1 MSVGLP
7 GSGIGGVFYLLS
19 AMWMPVHSAQ
29 RSVRGKHVHWRLMAR
44 QTVMATLIIAAL
56 WGTGAVI
63 DFMLTGATAPESLR
77 AAVGKDAGAN
87 LPSIF
92 RAASFAM
99 TFGTLAVV
107 LLTVQVLRFVVPRQA
122 VQLAP
127 PTTVDDEPK
136 RKAA

>member
-29 RSVRGKHVHWRLMAR
+29 RSVRGKRAHWRMMAR
-44 QTVMATLIIAAL
+44 QTLLATLIIGAL
-56 WGTGAVI
+56 WGTGYVI
-63 DFMLTGATAPESLR
+63 DLTLTAAATSDSLR
-77 AAVGKDAGAN
+77 AAVGKDAGAD

-92 RAASFAM
+92 RAASFIM
-99 TFGTLAVV
+99 TFGTLAFV
-107 LLTVQVLRFVVPRQA
+107 LLTVQVLRLVVPRRVA
-122 VQLAP
+122 VQAP
-127 PTTVDDEPK
+127 PNVDDEPK

>member
-19 AMWMPVHSAQ
+19 AMWMPAHSAQ
-29 RSVRGKHVHWRLMAR
+29 RAVRGKNTRYRLMLR
-44 QTVMATLIIAAL
+44 QTVLATLIIAAL
-56 WGTGAVI
+56 WGTGYVI
-63 DFMLTGATAPESLR
+63 DMMLTASATSASLR
-77 AAVGKDAGAN
+77 AAVGKDGGTS

-99 TFGTLAVV
+99 TFGTLALV
-107 LLTVQVLRFVVPRQA
+107 LLTVQVLRFVVPRRRAA
-122 VQLAP
+122 VAP
-127 PTTVDDEPK
+127 PDADDEPR